1 MLCGYTVFV
10 MFVICLCICRDKS
23 KVGALELQND
33 FNKIVAKRE
42 AQSLRLLPA
51 RLPLQKSVSTP
62 SIIAVQDIASD
73 GTAPVV
79 PP

>member
-1 MLCGYTVFV
+1 
-10 MFVICLCICRDKS
+10 
-23 KVGALELQND
+23 LQND

-42 AQSLRLLPA
+42 VESLRLLPA

-62 SIIAVQDIASD
+62 SMAVLDIANEVAID
-73 GTAPVV
+73 GTTPII